1 METRYK
7 VITEGKLRDGVDPE
21 QFVKA
26 FAQAFKVSEE
36 QARKLLSAGEPVIL
50 KQDVDRSTAEKFRQ
64 VLTQQMGLE
73 VRIEAK
79 EAPELRPGSGLSL
92 EGANEP
98 KPAAGSGLS
107 LEGASESAAAPA
119 TSAAT
124 PAAEASTGRCPKCGS
139 DRISGDDCLAC
150 GVIISR
156 YLARQAQMAE
166 QAPSIYAAPASNV
179 LPEQEEDL
187 NEEFA
192 LRNVDAGAGWRWIVG
207 GWKLFTLNPGIWI
220 GMLFIWIG
228 IFLIASIIPLVGPI
242 ATNVLAPVFTAGF
255 MLGAHEQRSGGS
267 LTIGHLFAGFSTEFG
282 KLAQVGLLSLAAG
295 FVIGL
300 VLVMFGFGT
309 IMMHA
314 NGSEPSLASAFLLI
328 LLVTVLMALMAM
340 AFLFAPQL
348 VVFERL
354 GPIEAIKMSFAAC
367 WKNAIPFLVYG
378 LIVFGL
384 ALIAMIPLFLGFIVL
399 SPVMFAS
406 MYVAYR
412 SIFYG
417 DD

>member
-26 FAQAFKVSEE
+26 FAQAFKVTEE
-36 QARKLLSAGEPVIL
+36 QARKLLTAGEPVTL
-50 KQDVDRSTAEKFRQ
+50 KQDVDRNTAEKFRQ

-79 EAPELRPGSGLSL
+79 ELTPGSGLSL
-92 EGANEP
+92 ESASEP
-98 KPAAGSGLS
+98 KPAAASGLS
-107 LEGASESAAAPA
+107 LEGESESPAEPA
-119 TSAAT
+119 TSAAAAT
-124 PAAEASTGRCPKCGS
+124 PAAAGSSGRCPKCGS
-139 DRISGDDCLAC
+139 DQISGDDCLAC

-156 YLARQAQMAE
+156 YLARKAQMGE
-166 QAPSIYAAPASNV
+166 EAPSIYAAPASNV
-179 LPEQEEDL
+179 LPDQDDDL

-192 LRNVDAGAGWRWIVG
+192 LRSVDAAAGWRWIVG

-228 IFLIASIIPLVGPI
+228 IFLVASIIPLIGPI
-242 ATNVLAPVFTAGF
+242 ASNILAPVFTAGF

-267 LTIGHLFAGFSTEFG
+267 LTIGHLFAGFSMEFG
-282 KLAQVGLLSLAAG
+282 KLVQVGLLSLAAG

-300 VLVMFGFGT
+300 VLIMFGFGT

-314 NGSEPSLASAFLLI
+314 NGSEPSVGSAFLLI
-328 LLVTVLMALMAM
+328 LLVTVLLALMAM

-399 SPVMFAS
+399 SPVLFAS

-417 DD
+417 ED